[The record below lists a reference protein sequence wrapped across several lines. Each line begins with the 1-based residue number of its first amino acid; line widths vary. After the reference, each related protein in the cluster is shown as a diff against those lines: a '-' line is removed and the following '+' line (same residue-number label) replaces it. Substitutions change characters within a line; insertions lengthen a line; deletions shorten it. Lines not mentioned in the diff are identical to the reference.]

1 MKTHSIL
8 RERIDNLEEDSAK
21 HEENILNVES
31 ATSLMHGANS
41 SPEKRKSKIIHS
53 VQHNSTHQ

>member
-31 ATSLMHGANS
+31 AASFIHGVS

-53 VQHNSTHQ
+53 VQQHN